1 MGWIDIVFIALIVVF
16 ALIGLAKGLF
26 ESILSIFSSALS
38 IIIAILA
45 SKYVASFLNNL
56 VNCNAFFAEKMVAWG
71 WVPAE
76 GATLFGK
83 VFTPEQLANTCT
95 IILSVVA
102 VWLLIKLAIWLLSK
116 LFDNVTASSNA
127 VSGLNRVLG
136 MIFGAAKGFLIGCV
150 ALGLV
155 TVISVFVPNNSI
167 VKEIQD
173 KNAMTNFVY
182 KYVSTWVG
190 DNLEKH
196 IEDIVGKGSEQG
208 GEQPGEGGEQQQVE
222 ANAQYVVDG
231 NVCYVLT
238 DTRV

>member
-16 ALIGLAKGLF
+16 ALVGLAKGLF

-38 IIIAILA
+38 IVIAILA
-45 SKYVASFLNNL
+45 SKYVASFLNS
-56 VNCNAFFAEKMVAWG
+56 VTHCNAFFAEKMVAWG

-83 VFTPEQLANTCT
+83 VFSTAQLANTCT
-95 IILSVVA
+95 IILAIVS
-102 VWLLIKLAIWLLSK
+102 VWLLIKLAILLLSK
-116 LFDNVTASSNA
+116 LFDGVTSSSNA
-127 VSGLNRVLG
+127 ISGLNRVLG
-136 MIFGAAKGFLIGCV
+136 MIFGAAKGFLLGCV

-155 TVISVFVPNNSI
+155 TVITVFVPNNTV

-173 KNAMTNFVY
+173 KNKVTNFVY

-190 DNLEKH
+190 DNLKDR
-196 IEDIVGKGSEQG
+196 IEDILGKGTEPGTPADQGEEQA
-208 GEQPGEGGEQQQVE
+208 VE
-222 ANAQYVVDG
+222 ANTQYVVDG

-238 DTRV
+238 DARN

>member
-16 ALIGLAKGLF
+16 AIVGLARGLF
-26 ESILSIFSSALS
+26 ESILSIFSTALS
-38 IIIAILA
+38 IIVAILA
-45 SKYVASFLNNL
+45 SKYVAAFLNNIT
-56 VNCNAFFAEKMVAWG
+56 NCNVFFAEKMVAWG

-83 VFTPEQLANTCT
+83 VFTPNQLANTCT
-95 IILSVVA
+95 IILAVVC

-116 LFDNVTASSNA
+116 LFDNVTASSSA

-173 KNAMTNFVY
+173 KNQVTNFVY

-190 DNLEKH
+190 DNLEKR
-196 IEDIVGKGSEQG
+196 IEDILGKGTD
-208 GEQPGEGGEQQQVE
+208 PAAKAVE
-222 ANAQYVVDG
+222 ANTTQYVTDG

-238 DTRV
+238 DTRA

>member
-16 ALIGLAKGLF
+16 ALIGLARGLF

-38 IIIAILA
+38 IIVAILA
-45 SKYVASFLNNL
+45 SKYVAAFLNNIT
-56 VNCNAFFAEKMVAWG
+56 NCNAFFAEKMVAWG

-83 VFTPEQLANTCT
+83 VFSPEQLATTLT
-95 IILSVVA
+95 IILSVVS

-127 VSGLNRVLG
+127 ISGLNRVLG
-136 MIFGAAKGFLIGCV
+136 MIFGAAKGFLLGCV
-150 ALGLV
+150 ALGLI
-155 TVISVFVPNNSI
+155 TVITVFVPNNSI

-173 KNAMTNFVY
+173 KNKMTNFVY

-190 DNLEKH
+190 DTLKDRV
-196 IEDIVGKGSEQG
+196 EDILGKGTE
-208 GEQPGEGGEQQQVE
+208 PGEQQPEAQSLE
-222 ANAQYVVDG
+222 ANTQYVVDG

-238 DTRV
+238 DTRA